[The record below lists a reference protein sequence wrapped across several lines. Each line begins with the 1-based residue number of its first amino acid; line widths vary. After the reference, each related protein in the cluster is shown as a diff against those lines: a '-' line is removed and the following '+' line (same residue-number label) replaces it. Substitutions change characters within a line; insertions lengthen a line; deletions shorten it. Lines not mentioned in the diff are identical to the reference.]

1 VNETPQEPSSDVH
14 VPQADLGWM
23 QSMIEAN
30 RQRHFYA
37 AQRTGSAVVVGPS
50 PLPGPE
56 VLLQAAIILAG
67 DRTQEGILVQGVAVA
82 WEEIIR
88 QLAQDPEFL
97 FKIDWRKLEELIAGA
112 YQRDGW
118 SEVIL
123 TPRSGDGGRDIIAT
137 RTDVGAIRF
146 YDQVKAFNPGHLVTA
161 NDVRAMAGV
170 LYRDQN
176 VSKAIVTTTS
186 RFAPGVFDEWKSFTP
201 TRLELKEG
209 AQLIEWL
216 QQIRR
221 QR

>member
-1 VNETPQEPSSDVH
+1 M
-14 VPQADLGWM
+14 GWL
-23 QSMIEAN
+23 QTMIYGS
-30 RQRHFYA
+30 RQRYFIA
-37 AQRTGSAVVVGPS
+37 AQSGRVEVVGP
-50 PLPGPE
+50 PVDLALRVPE
-56 VLLQAAIILAG
+56 VLLQAAIILTG
-67 DRTQEGILVQGVAVA
+67 DRIQEGILVQGVAVA

-97 FKIDWRKLEELIAGA
+97 FKIDWRKLEEIIAGA

-123 TPRSGDGGRDIIAT
+123 TPRSGDGGRDIITT

-161 NDVRAMAGV
+161 DDVRAMAGV

-209 AQLIEWL
+209 PQLLEWL

-221 QR
+221 QK

>member
-1 VNETPQEPSSDVH
+1 
-14 VPQADLGWM
+14 
-23 QSMIEAN
+23 MIAGY
-30 RQRHFYA
+30 RQRNVSR
-37 AQRTGSAVVVGPS
+37 AQVSGRVEVVGPLL
-50 PLPGPE
+50 LPGPE
-56 VLLQAAIILAG
+56 VLLQAAIILTG

-97 FKIDWRKLEELIAGA
+97 FKIDWRKLEEIIAGA

-123 TPRSGDGGRDIIAT
+123 TPRSGDSGRDIIAT

-161 NDVRAMAGV
+161 DDVRAMAGV

-209 AQLIEWL
+209 AQLLEWL